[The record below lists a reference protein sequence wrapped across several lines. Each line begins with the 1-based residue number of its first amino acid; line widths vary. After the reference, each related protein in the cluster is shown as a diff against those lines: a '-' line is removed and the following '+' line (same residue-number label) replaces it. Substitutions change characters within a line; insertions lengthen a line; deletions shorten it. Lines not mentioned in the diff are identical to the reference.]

1 MVYQKYPAL
10 IPAYTDL
17 DAVVPAPVSG
27 VKANGHGI
35 SWKPVVTDDVMQQPH
50 FYVVYRFKAG
60 EKEDLSQSSHI
71 VKITRDTRYKPV
83 GKRDGKYR
91 YVITVVDRCWNES
104 APSKA
109 VKW

>member
-1 MVYQKYPAL
+1 MYQRNLAL

-17 DAVVPAPVSG
+17 DAVAPEAVAWIKVSG
-27 VKANGHGI
+27 KGL
-35 SWKPVVTDDVMQQPH
+35 SWQPVETDDVLQQPH